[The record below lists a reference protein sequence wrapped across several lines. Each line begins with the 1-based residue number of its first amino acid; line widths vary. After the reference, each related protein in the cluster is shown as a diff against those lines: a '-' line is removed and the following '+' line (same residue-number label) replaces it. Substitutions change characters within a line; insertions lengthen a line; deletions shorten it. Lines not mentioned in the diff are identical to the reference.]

1 MFKVILRFSQHND
14 NAGICYL
21 REATPNTRRQT
32 GSTAILEKSA
42 AESLEPDLSL
52 PPPGSSG
59 LSSSLCA
66 WVPVSHG
73 PSRLDAHHGS
83 RHGAGLHRAIFQVS
97 AGQVSWTGKGRAL
110 YERYPCDSLLASLR
124 LDMLMRTSETA
135 AKLRTPPNAEASF
148 PWRATLQSD
157 DDVLDNTV
165 RTAMCV

>member
-83 RHGAGLHRAIFQVS
+83 RRGAGLHRAIFQVS
-97 AGQVSWTGKGRAL
+97 AGTVSWTGKGIAMRGLVAS
-110 YERYPCDSLLASLR
+110 RGGSLR
-124 LDMLMRTSETA
+124 EVPVRFPARIVEVGHAHAHKRHRSQAPHA
-135 AKLRTPPNAEASF
+135 AECRGLVPVARHLAE
-148 PWRATLQSD
+148 
-157 DDVLDNTV
+157 
-165 RTAMCV
+165 